1 MRLYR
6 VRAGRPGD
14 SGDNDVLSEV
24 FETKDEAERFF
35 ADVQEDEDGVLST
48 LPFPSVSVTLEEC
61 YEGNWVRLGRRLV
74 RVG

>member
-14 SGDNDVLSEV
+14 SEDNDVLSEM
-24 FETKDEAERFF
+24 FETKEDAERFF
-35 ADVQEDEDGVLST
+35 ADVQDDRDGILAT

-61 YEGNWVRLGRRLV
+61 YEGKWVRLGRRLV